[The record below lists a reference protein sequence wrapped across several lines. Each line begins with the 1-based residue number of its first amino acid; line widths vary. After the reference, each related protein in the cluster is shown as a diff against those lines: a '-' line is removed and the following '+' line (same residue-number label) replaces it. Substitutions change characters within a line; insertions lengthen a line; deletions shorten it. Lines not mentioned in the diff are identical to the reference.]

1 MGSIDS
7 ILLTHAELAIALAG
21 FASVAAV
28 LQRPLSAIQRQR
40 FFTILFSSLFQI
52 FFSILPLWLAEL
64 EIVGSGLW
72 RTASALYL
80 ALMFPLLL
88 FAVYLLLR
96 KLGAHSFAIINSPA
110 TYIVYGLIAAVVGL
124 LVTNLLVSAPG
135 LGLYYA
141 ALFVGLSSV
150 FLIFA
155 DVVVIGDGET
165 S

>member
-28 LQRPLSAIQRQR
+28 LRRPLSAIQRQR
-40 FFTILFSSLFQI
+40 FFTILFSSLFQVS
-52 FFSILPLWLAEL
+52 FSILPLWLAEL
-64 EIVGSGLW
+64 EIAGSGLW
-72 RTASALYL
+72 RTASVLYL

-88 FAVYLLLR
+88 FSVYLPLR
-96 KLGAHSFAIINSPA
+96 KLGTHSFTVINLPA
-110 TYIVYGLIAAVVGL
+110 TYISYGLIASLLGL
-124 LVTNLLVSAPG
+124 LVANLMVSAPG
-135 LGLYYA
+135 FGLYYA
-141 ALFVGLSSV
+141 ALFAGMCTT

-155 DVVVIGDGET
+155 DVVVVGDNEA

>member
-7 ILLTHAELAIALAG
+7 ILLTHPELAIALAG

-28 LQRPLSAIQRQR
+28 LRRPLPAIQKQR
-40 FFTILFSSLFQI
+40 FFTILFSSLFQV

-72 RTASALYL
+72 HTASALYL
-80 ALMFPLLL
+80 ALMLPLLL
-88 FAVYLLLR
+88 FAVYLPLR
-96 KLGAHSFAIINSPA
+96 KLGTHSFAIINSPA
-110 TYIVYGLIAAVVGL
+110 TYIVYGLIASVVGL

-135 LGLYYA
+135 FGLYYA
-141 ALFVGLSSV
+141 ALFAGMTTA

>member
-1 MGSIDS
+1 VGSIDS

-28 LQRPLSAIQRQR
+28 LRRPLSAIQRQR
-40 FFTILFSSLFQI
+40 FFTILFSSLFQV

-88 FAVYLLLR
+88 FAVYLPLR
-96 KLGAHSFAIINSPA
+96 KLGARSFAIINSAA
-110 TYIVYGLIAAVVGL
+110 TYIVYGLIASVVGL

-135 LGLYYA
+135 FGLYYA
-141 ALFVGLSSV
+141 ALFAGLSSV
-150 FLIFA
+150 FLVFA
-155 DVVVIGDGET
+155 DVVVTGDGET

>member
-7 ILLTHAELAIALAG
+7 ILLTHAELSIALAG

-28 LQRPLSAIQRQR
+28 LRRPLSTIQRQR
-40 FFTILFSSLFQI
+40 FFTILFSSLFQV
-52 FFSILPLWLAEL
+52 FFSILPFWLAEL
-64 EIVGSGLW
+64 EIAGSGLW

-88 FAVYLLLR
+88 FAVYLPLR
-96 KLGAHSFAIINSPA
+96 KVGASFAIINLPA
-110 TYIVYGLIAAVVGL
+110 TYIVYGLVASVLGL
-124 LVTNLLVSAPG
+124 LVANLLVSAPG
-135 LGLYYA
+135 FGLYYA
-141 ALFVGLSSV
+141 ALFAGMTTA

-155 DVVVIGDGET
+155 DVVVIGDGEA

>member
-1 MGSIDS
+1 VGSIDS

-28 LQRPLSAIQRQR
+28 LRRPLSAIQRQR
-40 FFTILFSSLFQI
+40 FFTILFSSLFQV

-88 FAVYLLLR
+88 FSVYLPLR
-96 KLGAHSFAIINSPA
+96 KLGASFAIINSPA
-110 TYIVYGLIAAVVGL
+110 TYIVYGLIASVVGL
-124 LVTNLLVSAPG
+124 LVTNLSVSAPG
-135 LGLYYA
+135 FGLYYA
-141 ALFVGLSSV
+141 ALFAGLSSV
-150 FLIFA
+150 FLVFA
-155 DVVVIGDGET
+155 DVVVTGDGET